1 MANPLVLNSHG
12 QDETGDMSPEKSPPD
27 KDRTPAQERVVVDP
41 SVKLGQPVLQSSG
54 RLVGEVL
61 ERLAE
66 ATSFDELLK
75 ADPALSLA
83 GLKAAL
89 KCAAETVRERN
100 SLDHVSPEQLHGA
113 HPVTLPPATP
123 EAERQ
128 PALAVRTFQPDA
140 TEVTLIRHSEPPAEG
155 CRAWFPAAAQDDSP
169 APIAEASLEVPM
181 ERIHPD
187 GVFEAVF
194 PGETQPFPYTLSVTD
209 STGHAHT
216 DATPYGLPPS
226 LAADDLAALA
236 PAGKNAD
243 APATD
248 PAAQLYRH
256 LGAHL
261 CSQHGLDGVRF
272 AVWAPHARQIS
283 VVGDFNGW
291 DGRVHPMRRVAGT
304 GVWELFVPGLDDG
317 QLYKYRI
324 VPQDGGPAIDK
335 ADPFAFATQR
345 RPDTASVVHDPSRF
359 RWHDDAWLKDRR
371 THQTLQRPL
380 AVYEVHLGSWR
391 RPSSPDNAKD
401 HVWYTYREI
410 ADQLVPYVREMGYT
424 HLELLPVSEHP
435 FDGSWGYQVTGF
447 FAPTARFG
455 TPDDFRHLVDA
466 AHRAGLGVIV
476 DWVPAHFPKD
486 AHGLARFDGSCLYE
500 HPDPRR
506 SENYEW
512 GTLAFNTERPEVAA
526 FLCANALF
534 WVEQYHID
542 GLRVDAVSSMLY
554 LDYSR
559 QHWLPNEHGGREN
572 LHAMAFF
579 RRINRLLHQTHPGVL
594 MIAEESTA
602 WPKVTGR
609 DAADSLGFDLKW
621 NMGWMHDTLGYMQR
635 DPVHRRFHHKNLTF
649 SMVYAFTE
657 NFILPFSHDE
667 VVHGKRSMLSK
678 MPGDEWQRFANLRAL
693 YGYMYAHP
701 GKKLHFMG
709 DEFGALREWDEN
721 TELDWSLLKRRRH
734 SALQAYVRELN
745 RLYTSH
751 PALHEVD
758 VGWQGFQWLDCDD
771 ADRSTLSFIRRSAD
785 GQHELVFVANLTPV
799 PREKFRLGVPQAGHY
814 RELLNSDATAFGGSG
829 TGAPGLLATQP
840 HALHGQAQSI
850 ELTLPPLASVYLVR
864 EAEAQTV
871 SPARR
876 TRRKR

>member
-1 MANPLVLNSHG
+1 
-12 QDETGDMSPEKSPPD
+12 MSPEKSPPD

-345 RPDTASVVHDPSRF
+345 PPVGDSHFESACLQSVRHYQD
-359 RWHDDAWLKDRR
+359 
-371 THQTLQRPL
+371 QR
-380 AVYEVHLGSWR
+380 S
-391 RPSSPDNAKD
+391 
-401 HVWYTYREI
+401 
-410 ADQLVPYVREMGYT
+410 
-424 HLELLPVSEHP
+424 
-435 FDGSWGYQVTGF
+435 
-447 FAPTARFG
+447 
-455 TPDDFRHLVDA
+455 
-466 AHRAGLGVIV
+466 
-476 DWVPAHFPKD
+476 
-486 AHGLARFDGSCLYE
+486 
-500 HPDPRR
+500 
-506 SENYEW
+506 
-512 GTLAFNTERPEVAA
+512 
-526 FLCANALF
+526 
-534 WVEQYHID
+534 
-542 GLRVDAVSSMLY
+542 
-554 LDYSR
+554 
-559 QHWLPNEHGGREN
+559 
-572 LHAMAFF
+572 
-579 RRINRLLHQTHPGVL
+579 
-594 MIAEESTA
+594 
-602 WPKVTGR
+602 
-609 DAADSLGFDLKW
+609 
-621 NMGWMHDTLGYMQR
+621 
-635 DPVHRRFHHKNLTF
+635 
-649 SMVYAFTE
+649 
-657 NFILPFSHDE
+657 
-667 VVHGKRSMLSK
+667 
-678 MPGDEWQRFANLRAL
+678 
-693 YGYMYAHP
+693 
-701 GKKLHFMG
+701 
-709 DEFGALREWDEN
+709 
-721 TELDWSLLKRRRH
+721 
-734 SALQAYVRELN
+734 
-745 RLYTSH
+745 
-751 PALHEVD
+751 
-758 VGWQGFQWLDCDD
+758 
-771 ADRSTLSFIRRSAD
+771 
-785 GQHELVFVANLTPV
+785 
-799 PREKFRLGVPQAGHY
+799 
-814 RELLNSDATAFGGSG
+814 
-829 TGAPGLLATQP
+829 
-840 HALHGQAQSI
+840 
-850 ELTLPPLASVYLVR
+850 
-864 EAEAQTV
+864 
-871 SPARR
+871 
-876 TRRKR
+876 